1 MEFQES
7 GGCTSDWDQ
16 HFTEQVIQSMD
27 AIEASLRSSSSS
39 SPSSLLKKRNSTIHH
54 EDIPQTRRRLP
65 NSIVSPPPSFPFSF
79 ARCQSYP
86 KLRYPPLRFGGRI
99 LYSRT
104 EAEVE
109 KAAMGLLGILEDKKK
124 ETGQVSIGFDIEW
137 KPSFEKGIFPG
148 KAAVMQ
154 ICCDR
159 RYCYVMHIIHSGIP
173 QSLQVLLEDS
183 EIIKTGVAIDGD
195 AVKMFS
201 DYNVSV
207 KALEDLSDLANQK
220 FDRDRRNWSLAAL
233 TEELFCKELPKPKK
247 IRLGNW
253 ELYPL
258 SKEQLQ
264 YAATDAFAAWHLYQ
278 VLKSLPDAVKDLA
291 DKSENIPAQWFS

>member
-1 MEFQES
+1 MDFEES
-7 GGCTSDWDQ
+7 SSCSSDWDQ
-16 HFTEQVIQSMD
+16 HFTEQVIRSMD
-27 AIEASLRSSSSS
+27 AIEASFRSSSSS
-39 SPSSLLKKRNSTIHH
+39 LLNKRKPAIHH
-54 EDIPQTRRRLP
+54 EDIPQTRRKLP

-79 ARCQSYP
+79 ARCQSYT
-86 KLRYPPLRFGGRI
+86 KLRYPPLRFGGQI
-99 LYSRT
+99 LYSST

-109 KAAMGLLGILEDKKK
+109 KAAMELLEALEIKKK
-124 ETGQVSIGFDIEW
+124 EMGQVSLGFDIEW
-137 KPSFEKGIFPG
+137 KPSFEKGILPG

-183 EIIKTGVAIDGD
+183 KIIKTGVAIDGD

-207 KALEDLSDLANQK
+207 KGLEDLSDIANQK
-220 FDRDRRNWSLAAL
+220 FDRERRNWSLAAL
-233 TEELFCKELPKPKK
+233 TEELICKELPKPKK

-264 YAATDAFAAWHLYQ
+264 YAATDAFASWHLYQ

-291 DKSENIPAQWFS
+291 EGSENIPTQ

>member
-7 GGCTSDWDQ
+7 SSSCSSDWDQ

-39 SPSSLLKKRNSTIHH
+39 SPLKKRQSPILH
-54 EDIPQTRRRLP
+54 EDIPQTRRKLP

-79 ARCQSYP
+79 ARCQSYT
-86 KLRYPPLRFGGRI
+86 KLRYPPLRFGGQI

-104 EAEVE
+104 KAEVE
-109 KAAMGLLGILEDKKK
+109 NAAMELLETLEFKKQEMGEVSLGL
-124 ETGQVSIGFDIEW
+124 DIEW
-137 KPSFEKGIFPG
+137 KPSFEKGILPG

-173 QSLQVLLEDS
+173 QSLQ
-183 EIIKTGVAIDGD
+183 TGVAIDGD

-207 KALEDLSDLANQK
+207 KPLEDLSDLANQK
-220 FDRDRRNWSLAAL
+220 FDRERRNWSLAAL
-233 TEELFCKELPKPKK
+233 TEELICKELPKPKK

-264 YAATDAFAAWHLYQ
+264 YAATDAFASWHLYQ
-278 VLKSLPDAVKDLA
+278 ILKSLPEAVKDLA
-291 DKSENIPAQWFS
+291 DRSENVPTQ